1 MIGATS
7 AVLSAVV
14 VGVVALA
21 ALTDW
26 GGRVGPVGRFGRLG
40 FTCMAGGLL
49 WAAPGRFSGAPAG
62 PADLMFLFGLAMALL
77 SLFGRGIWRRADA
90 LDGAE
95 DGKIKLKRSAW
106 PRGVEGR
113 PEVPAPAPRPTRRQ
127 G

>member
-1 MIGATS
+1 MIGIAA

-49 WAAPGRFSGAPAG
+49 WAAPGRFSGSAAG
-62 PADLMFLFGLAMALL
+62 PADLMFLLGLVMALL

-95 DGKIKLKRSAW
+95 DGKISLSRSVW
-106 PRGVEGR
+106 PRGAAGRQEG
-113 PEVPAPAPRPTRRQ
+113 PTPGPRPTRRQ

>member
-1 MIGATS
+1 MIGVLA

-26 GGRVGPVGRFGRLG
+26 GGRVGPVGRVGRLG

-49 WAAPGRFSGAPAG
+49 WAAPGRFTGMAFG
-62 PADLMFLFGLAMALL
+62 LADLMFLFGLATALL
-77 SLFGRGIWRRADA
+77 SLFGPGIWRRADA
-90 LDGAE
+90 LDGVE
-95 DGKIKLKRSAW
+95 DGRINLRRSAGR
-106 PRGVEGR
+106 PGGEGR
-113 PEVPAPAPRPTRRQ
+113 PQGPGPGPRPTRRQ